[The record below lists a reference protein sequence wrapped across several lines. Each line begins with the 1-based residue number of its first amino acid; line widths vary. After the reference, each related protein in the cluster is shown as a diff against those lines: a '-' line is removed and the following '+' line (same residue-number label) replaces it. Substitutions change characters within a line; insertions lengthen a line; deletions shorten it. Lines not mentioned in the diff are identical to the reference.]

1 MDTVFPSSLPEVA
14 EIVRERR
21 TLEVIG
27 LGSKRS
33 WGRPVTAERCLST
46 REMSGVLFYE
56 PDEMVVS
63 VKAGTPL
70 SSLQAILAEHQQ
82 RLPFEPPSWNS
93 WLSPDCEDQTVG
105 GVIACNLSGSS
116 RLSAGAARDHVLG
129 FEGVNGCGEIFKSGG
144 RVVKNVTGYDLS
156 KLMAGSFG
164 TLAILGEI
172 TLKTLPAPEFEATV
186 ALKITEVTAALKY
199 FSAALGRSLEIAAAA
214 WLPSI
219 PARGVG
225 LDTDV
230 ALLRLEGFEP
240 SVRERANQ
248 LRDGSSYENT
258 LIEGGRSRLLWQS
271 ISNATPLVV
280 CESSAVWRI
289 SVPPAS
295 AADVLERLPDG
306 YTWLDWGG
314 GLIWFAIPTSLDD
327 HACEMMIRRAIAE
340 DGGHA
345 TLVRASQS
353 TRNTIAPFQPGSPV
367 QEKLT
372 ARVKAAFDPDLLLNP
387 GRMN

>member
-14 EIVRERR
+14 EIVREGQ

-27 LGSKRS
+27 LGSKRA
-33 WGRPVTAERCLST
+33 WGRPVTAGRCLST

-70 SSLQAILAEHQQ
+70 SSLQAILVEHQQ
-82 RLPFEPPSWNS
+82 RLPFEPPNWNS
-93 WLSPDCEDQTVG
+93 WLSPDCKDQTVG

-129 FEGVNGCGEIFKSGG
+129 FEAVNGRGEIFKSGG

-164 TLAILGEI
+164 TLAILGEV

-186 ALKITEVTAALKY
+186 ALQISEVRAALKY
-199 FSAALGRSLEIAAAA
+199 FSAALGRSLEVTSAA
-214 WLPSI
+214 WLPST
-219 PARGVG
+219 PARRVG
-225 LDTDV
+225 LESDV

-240 SVRERANQ
+240 SVRERASQ
-248 LRDGSSYENT
+248 LRDGCAYETT
-258 LIEGGRSRLLWQS
+258 LIEGERSRSLWQS
-271 ISNATPLVV
+271 VSNATPLVV
-280 CESSAVWRI
+280 CNTSAIWRN

-295 AADVLERLPDG
+295 AAGVLAQLPEG

-314 GLIWFAIPTSLDD
+314 GLIWLALPASLDEQSL
-327 HACEMMIRRAIAE
+327 ANKIRSAISE
-340 DGGHA
+340 CGGHA
-345 TLVRASQS
+345 TMVRASQ
-353 TRNTIAPFQPGSPV
+353 TISNAILPFQPGSVV
-367 QEKLT
+367 QQKLS
-372 ARVKAAFDPDLLLNP
+372 ARIKAAFDPDGLLNP

>member
-14 EIVRERR
+14 EIVREGR

-27 LGSKRS
+27 SGSKRG
-33 WGRPVTAERCLST
+33 WGRAVTAQQCVST
-46 REMSGVLFYE
+46 RDMSGVLFYE

-70 SSLQAILAEHQQ
+70 STLQSLLSEHKQ
-82 RLPFEPPSWNS
+82 RLPFEPPNWNG
-93 WLSPDCEDQTVG
+93 WLAPDCEDQTIG

-129 FEGVNGCGEIFKSGG
+129 FEAVNGRGEIFKSGG

-164 TLAILGEI
+164 TLAILGEV

-186 ALKITEVTAALKY
+186 ALKISEVRAVQDY
-199 FSAALGRSLEIAAAA
+199 FSVALGRSLEVTSAA
-214 WLPSI
+214 WLPSM
-219 PARGVG
+219 PARRVG
-225 LDTDV
+225 LESDV

-240 SVRERANQ
+240 SVRERAAQ
-248 LRDGSSYENT
+248 LRDGCAYETT
-258 LIEGGRSRLLWQS
+258 LIEGERSRSLWQS
-271 ISNATPLVV
+271 ISDATPLVV
-280 CESSAVWRI
+280 CNTSAIWRI

-295 AADVLERLPDG
+295 AAEVLAKLPEG

-314 GLIWFAIPTSLDD
+314 GLIWLALPASLDEQSL
-327 HACEMMIRRAIAE
+327 ANTIRGAISE
-340 DGGHA
+340 CGGHA
-345 TLVRASQS
+345 TMVRASQ
-353 TRNTIAPFQPGSPV
+353 TISNAISPFQPGSVV
-367 QEKLT
+367 QQKLN
-372 ARVKAAFDPDLLLNP
+372 ARIKAAFDPDGLLNP